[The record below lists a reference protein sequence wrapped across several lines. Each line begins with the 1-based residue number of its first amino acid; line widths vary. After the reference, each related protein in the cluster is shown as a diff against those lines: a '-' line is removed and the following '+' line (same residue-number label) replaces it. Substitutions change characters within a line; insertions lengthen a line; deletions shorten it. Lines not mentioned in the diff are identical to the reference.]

1 MDKFAQVTRK
11 EECGKLFGAGSNN
24 HPPDLIIQDELHL
37 IAGPLGTLTGI
48 YETAIDELCK
58 TDEGAVKII
67 GSTATIR
74 RAEEQVN
81 SLFARSAFQFPP
93 AAIDADNSGFAK
105 TNFDGDGRLYI
116 GLSTAGRSPKFALQ
130 AVAATL
136 LQSSVDTSLNPA
148 TKNFYE
154 TLVSY
159 YNSLKELGGA
169 LVVMQDDVPDSID
182 VFARRRGETARQLG
196 LPEELTSRKPSSEI
210 PQILE
215 KLKIEFSYLSRKEGK
230 NHINYSAVDTNT
242 LKEHLLI
249 INASPV
255 GTFPDVNQAPN
266 LPYEFLTNNHILYDL
281 IYNPPETLFLK
292 EGKKRGCTILNGY
305 KMLEYQAEK
314 SWDIWNQ

>member
-1 MDKFAQVTRK
+1 MDKFTPVTRK
-11 EECGKLFGAGSNN
+11 EKRTIWGGQQN

-116 GLSTAGRSPKFALQ
+116 GLSTAGRSPNFALQ

-136 LQSSVDTSLNPA
+136 RQSAVDSSLNPA
-148 TKNFYE
+148 TKTFMRHWYPITIAWRN
-154 TLVSY
+154 L
-159 YNSLKELGGA
+159 A
-169 LVVMQDDVPDSID
+169 
-182 VFARRRGETARQLG
+182 AR
-196 LPEELTSRKPSSEI
+196 
-210 PQILE
+210 
-215 KLKIEFSYLSRKEGK
+215 
-230 NHINYSAVDTNT
+230 
-242 LKEHLLI
+242 
-249 INASPV
+249 
-255 GTFPDVNQAPN
+255 
-266 LPYEFLTNNHILYDL
+266 
-281 IYNPPETLFLK
+281 
-292 EGKKRGCTILNGY
+292 
-305 KMLEYQAEK
+305 
-314 SWDIWNQ
+314 